1 VEFGDFSREIFE
13 ISKAIQDELA
23 RHPLTGSQAAPQ
35 DLKQLLAIVRR
46 AAEELM
52 LCTDVDEAI
61 ARLRQDPEALLC
73 VECLTNRGPIE
84 RNAYVSAARRA
95 FEETIHEPTALPFH
109 CFCSYL
115 IELCNGLEI
124 ELPDA

>member
-1 VEFGDFSREIFE
+1 MEPIPTNLDFDAIEEKLREQSE
-13 ISKAIQDELA
+13 QYRE
-23 RHPLTGSQAAPQ
+23 RHLSVKLSLYAG
-35 DLKQLLAIVRR
+35 VRR

-61 ARLRQDPEALLC
+61 ARPRQDPEALLC